1 MPPGTA
7 KPAAAEGAA
16 LVISLYR
23 SILRLHKDRL
33 PPQLRSL
40 GDAHARSEFQAHLRG
55 RTTAEQWEQ
64 FYQAWRGYLL
74 TLGGS
79 DVQPR
84 VGQLD
89 DGTSQALAAAS
100 TTFAANLDKYLTP
113 EQKLRMESLRKE
125 AQQLGGDAIRQQLEG
140 EGSLLRH
147 LQQQQDEEQQQ
158 PGGV

>member
-7 KPAAAEGAA
+7 TPTAAEGAG

-100 TTFAANLDKYLTP
+100 TTFAAVSGACCMGSCWV
-113 EQKLRMESLRKE
+113 EQGAWGAVAWSRAHGKL
-125 AQQLGGDAIRQQLEG
+125 
-140 EGSLLRH
+140 
-147 LQQQQDEEQQQ
+147 
-158 PGGV
+158 